1 MANEK
6 EITPLT
12 GMDTDVLPEGDF
24 SLEEIL
30 AEYGGGLERQLFQA
44 PRTPETEPRKPR
56 APKRPAEEPEAPRVD
71 QCSLL

>member
-1 MANEK
+1 ME
-6 EITPLT
+6 
-12 GMDTDVLPEGDF
+12 EGE
-24 SLEEIL
+24 SGWSP
-30 AEYGGGLERQLFQA
+30 YQKTLERQLFQA